1 MPTKTQST
9 VQIPEKKAGI
19 FYNYTTSTMISSCE
33 STSKLSTY
41 KKNESV
47 HKVGSS
53 TAQGNK
59 NQSLKSRPRMISY
72 LQILESTKKI
82 PSILPIS
89 IEKISRSNSCM
100 HVTTHHE
107 P

>member
-19 FYNYTTSTMISSCE
+19 FYNYTTKTMISSCE

-47 HKVGSS
+47 HEVGSS
-53 TAQGNK
+53 TAQGK
-59 NQSLKSRPRMISY
+59 QKSESEVQTEDDLIS
-72 LQILESTKKI
+72 
-82 PSILPIS
+82 PDP
-89 IEKISRSNSCM
+89 
-100 HVTTHHE
+100 
-107 P
+107 